1 MSPRRILA
9 DRPYAY
15 RLADKF
21 TQAEPDQMLRLEAF
35 KERHSRVAI
44 LLRGDM
50 PAAWTGSDVIRCPTL
65 RELLD
70 VLDEMFPP
78 HMGDG

>member
-1 MSPRRILA
+1 VSARRILA

-21 TQAEPDQMLRLEAF
+21 TQAEPDQMPRLEAF
-35 KERHSRVAI
+35 KRQHPRVAI

-50 PAAWTGSDVIRCPTL
+50 PAAWTGSDVIRRPTL

-70 VLDEMFPP
+70 MLDEMFPP
-78 HMGDG
+78 HTRDG